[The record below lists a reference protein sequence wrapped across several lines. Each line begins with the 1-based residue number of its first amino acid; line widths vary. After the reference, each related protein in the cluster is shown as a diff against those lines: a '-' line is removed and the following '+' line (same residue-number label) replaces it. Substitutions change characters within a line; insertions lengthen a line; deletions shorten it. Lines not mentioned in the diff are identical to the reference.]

1 MTNAERQVEALLAEL
16 EAMREGSYGNVYHQD
31 LAPEQEEAVEAAV
44 SGGVVAYLHRLVE
57 GHGFRFHWNSYSDRV
72 GVSVCSCGDPVCHMA
87 YVRLYIDRL
96 ISDYERKVEDFAA
109 ETRRADAALAEVERL
124 RGVVRKAQGLLIVAI
139 QDVTVAGVRGRDVAA
154 LKEAYRALAAVE
166 AGK

>member
-1 MTNAERQVEALLAEL
+1 MGEL
-16 EAMREGSYGNVYHQD
+16 EAIRERGYGNVYHQD
-31 LAPEQEEAVEAAV
+31 LVPEQEEAVEAAV

-57 GHGFRFHWNSYSDRV
+57 GHEFRFHWNAHTERV

-87 YVRLYIDRL
+87 YVRLHIDRL

-124 RGVVRKAQGLLIVAI
+124 RGENAAYREVWRVL
-139 QDVTVAGVRGRDVAA
+139 RDQSVIIAEDGAVFERIAKWTNAPSNTASAA
-154 LKEAYRALAAVE
+154 LE
-166 AGK
+166 GKDGD

>member
-124 RGVVRKAQGLLIVAI
+124 RGENEELRNEVERL
-139 QDVTVAGVRGRDVAA
+139 
-154 LKEAYRALAAVE
+154 EADRPTSL
-166 AGK
+166 